1 MKRRKRPEHSW
12 DRLNGT
18 RLEVVELDAGS
29 VRRLCVNTADP
40 MAAIVSYG
48 RHALMAAAT
57 GHTLR
62 FLSVDNWN
70 DDNRELAQ
78 IPEARAWFRQLWHEG
93 KPLLRVLSESSWDM
107 PADDRLGLSQLDATY
122 LGLGWW
128 DIYVLGCMDV
138 SGAVV
143 ESAHGPVFEM
153 EGVGDRTREDVR
165 AELLQMSP
173 DNPEGYTYDD
183 ATNRGVFTHNNM
195 PAALKASRA
204 MGAERDMVVLVLS
217 LLDPVAA
224 KLANMVAEPA
234 AIERTMADCRARDLH
249 PAAVVGVPRELAADA
264 VQPFAPEA
272 AARIG
277 KGAPEN
283 GWHWGVFVA
292 FNGTTL
298 AILDPPRMEATA

>member
-1 MKRRKRPEHSW
+1 MNRP
-12 DRLNGT
+12 T
-18 RLEVVELDAGS
+18 VA
-29 VRRLCVNTADP
+29 C
-40 MAAIVSYG
+40 
-48 RHALMAAAT
+48 
-57 GHTLR
+57 
-62 FLSVDNWN
+62 
-70 DDNRELAQ
+70 
-78 IPEARAWFRQLWHEG
+78 
-93 KPLLRVLSESSWDM
+93 
-107 PADDRLGLSQLDATY
+107 
-122 LGLGWW
+122 
-128 DIYVLGCMDV
+128 
-138 SGAVV
+138 
-143 ESAHGPVFEM
+143 FEM

-183 ATNRGVFTHNNM
+183 AANRGVFTHNNM

-224 KLANMVAEPA
+224 KLANMMAEPD
-234 AIERTMADCRARDLH
+234 AIQRTMADCREKDLH
-249 PAAVVGVPRELAADA
+249 PAAVVGLPRELAAGA
-264 VQPFAPEA
+264 VHPFAHEA
-272 AARIG
+272 AARVG